1 MLKKRG
7 RFGLECLE
15 KPRDR
20 ALKSRETAPVPA
32 IRGQIYCRPAARHK
46 QTVKFYFNN
55 LKLPYLLWKGRK
67 SIPVCA
73 HLSCEAGAGV
83 MNGRKCGQPIG
94 HTAHLPDIITHIGDL
109 ITWSLA

>member
-15 KPRDR
+15 YNRARR

-46 QTVKFYFNN
+46 QTVKFYFN
-55 LKLPYLLWKGRK
+55 K
-67 SIPVCA
+67 STASIFAVEGQKKHARVRTLIRAKPV
-73 HLSCEAGAGV
+73 
-83 MNGRKCGQPIG
+83 QP
-94 HTAHLPDIITHIGDL
+94 
-109 ITWSLA
+109 